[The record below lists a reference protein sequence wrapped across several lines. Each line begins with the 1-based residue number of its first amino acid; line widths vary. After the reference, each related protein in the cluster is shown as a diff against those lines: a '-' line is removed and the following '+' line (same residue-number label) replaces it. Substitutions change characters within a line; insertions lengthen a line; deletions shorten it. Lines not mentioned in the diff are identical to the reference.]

1 MAEKP
6 LDLWFEKFQHTGVD
20 WRYKSEAES
29 QTLTKGWR
37 GKKTGAEEGVDLWH
51 RLDNSRKLP
60 AIGQARAAAGHPAA
74 PYAAY
79 SDSNDD
85 TGDPEDITDTT
96 TTDTQ
101 RCRKLQGKE
110 VTRRQQFQEEL
121 AKDGRWKSSRIWEA
135 VKCVW
140 LGLADSCEET
150 RGNVLVYSH
159 SLPVLDALYVGLQK
173 MGKGQT
179 YNVMRFDG
187 SFSATQK
194 DTVRNLFNKNP
205 TGNVMLVT
213 YAAGGIG
220 LNLQSATKVI
230 LLASQWVPATDH
242 QTIARAVRSG
252 QQQQV
257 KIYRLWAP

>member
-6 LDLWFEKFQHTGVD
+6 LDLWFDRVGVD
-20 WRYKSEAES
+20 WKYKSEAES
-29 QTLTKGWR
+29 QTLTKGWW
-37 GKKTGAEEGVDLWH
+37 GKKTGSEDGVELWD

-85 TGDPEDITDTT
+85 IGSDDPDEIPDMTSPNA
-96 TTDTQ
+96 Q

-110 VTRRQQFQEEL
+110 ITRRQQFQEEL

-135 VKCVW
+135 IKCVL

-159 SLPVLDALYVGLQK
+159 RLPILDALSLGLQK
-173 MGKGQT
+173 MGKDQT
-179 YNVMRFDG
+179 DNVMRFDG
-187 SFSATQK
+187 SFKRFHIRVDCRIQDYEK
-194 DTVRNLFNKNP
+194 
-205 TGNVMLVT
+205 
-213 YAAGGIG
+213 
-220 LNLQSATKVI
+220 
-230 LLASQWVPATDH
+230 
-242 QTIARAVRSG
+242 
-252 QQQQV
+252 
-257 KIYRLWAP
+257 